1 MKLQILTNR
10 NQAALTGYT
19 YAYLENGQLDLS
31 DISDNSCTSIL
42 CDDILNQLDY
52 SQNLDGLKFL
62 CSKLRMGGEIMISGV
77 EPRLLAIAFTNQD
90 ITAEEFNNAVYNR
103 KSMIPIVELKSM
115 IAQAGLKIVTL
126 KIVGVNYEF
135 IGSR

>member
-1 MKLQILTNR
+1 MKLQIISNKE
-10 NQAALTGYT
+10 QGLTGYVH
-19 YAYLENGQLDLS
+19 AYLENGQLDLS

-42 CDDILNQLDY
+42 CDDILNQLPY

-77 EPRLLAIAFTNQD
+77 EPRLLSIAFTNED
-90 ITAEEFNNAVYNR
+90 ITAAEFNNAVYNR
-103 KSMIPIVELKSM
+103 KSMIPIMELRSM